1 MLDPQ
6 STSRHLMENESLL
19 RSALVAHYG
28 FKNEQAGTE
37 LGQAQLKLDLGFTSI
52 GIWCIT
58 LMITN

>member
-19 RSALVAHYG
+19 RSALVVHYG

-37 LGQAQLKLDLGFTSI
+37 LGQAQLQLELDSTCL
-52 GIWCIT
+52 
-58 LMITN
+58 LA